1 MNIAAKS
8 GASLAAVAATLFLAG
23 AVAAPIGAAAE
34 EAKGHC
40 VGANACKGTS
50 ACKTATNAC
59 KGQNACKG
67 KGFTEATAAECAKVE
82 GAKFEAAK

>member
-1 MNIAAKS
+1 MQFSAKS
-8 GASLAAVAATLFLAG
+8 GSTLAAAAASLLLAG
-23 AVAAPIGAAAE
+23 AIVAPVQAAE

-59 KGQNACKG
+59 GGQNACKG
-67 KGFTEATAAECAKVE
+67 KGFTETTQAECEKIA
-82 GAKFEAAK
+82 GAKFEPAK